1 MDIEKILAKH
11 EDRLLSLPNVVG
23 VGIGERRGAA
33 VIRVLVSKK
42 LPADQIL
49 PENRIPKVLDGVET
63 DVVEI
68 GIPAALGAT

>member
-1 MDIEKILAKH
+1 MDIETILAKH

-23 VGIGERRGAA
+23 VGIGERNGAA

-42 LPADQIL
+42 LPADQIP
-49 PENRIPKVLDGVET
+49 PEHRVPKILDGIAT